1 MWFAPPGALT
11 MSAGLASIETGVSFH
26 FLIDRWLS
34 GAGYASSHF
43 LNNPLSSLQCL
54 TQKDF
59 KQEFPT
65 SKSS

>member
-1 MWFAPPGALT
+1 
-11 MSAGLASIETGVSFH
+11 
-26 FLIDRWLS
+26 LIDRWLS